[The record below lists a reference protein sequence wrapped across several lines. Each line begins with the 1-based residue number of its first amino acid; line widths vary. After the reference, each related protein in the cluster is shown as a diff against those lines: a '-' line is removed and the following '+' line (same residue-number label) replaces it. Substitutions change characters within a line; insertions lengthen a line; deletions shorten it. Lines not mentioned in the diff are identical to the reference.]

1 MPPIARPCRRREMT
15 VIAHTRRCLQQTGP
29 CLSLILVF
37 VPLLLVEPLKLA
49 ALVLAGKG
57 HWISGTGILVAAY
70 AVSLLFVERLFKV
83 LKPKLMTLN
92 WFAKSWTWVTAIR
105 DGAWAWLRW
114 RTLKNGLGTLKVRR
128 SKS

>member
-15 VIAHTRRCLQQTGP
+15 VIARTRRRLQQTGP
-29 CLSLILVF
+29 YLSLILIF

-57 HWISGTGILVAAY
+57 HWMSGTGILIAAY

-83 LKPKLMTLN
+83 LKPKLMTLE
-92 WFAKSWTWVTAIR
+92 WFAKLWTWITAIR
-105 DGAWAWLRW
+105 NGAWAWLRW
-114 RTLKNGLGTLKVRR
+114 RILGERTQDVKGEAM
-128 SKS
+128 